1 MDEDDLPRVPFLD
14 RLGDGARASLRR
26 ALSPELP
33 SLPDDDDA
41 TAPAPDATTATLPP
55 ALWADRDP
63 AAETRAR
70 AHRARGPK
78 RKSTTP
84 LDDALARALAAVA
97 AHDRAPPSH
106 FDRWRR
112 ILDDAERPLAR
123 ADTRDVFVA
132 GPETALPALP
142 ARPAPSLTWDQHH
155 VFLQYPPTRRRVAAE
170 LPRGLT
176 PAFSRNS
183 TDPSSANSDDTWR
196 TSTPSRARTPT
207 EARVTSPSDPSASRA
222 RRRWRAR
229 ER

>member
-78 RKSTTP
+78 RKSMTP

-123 ADTRDVFVA
+123 ADTRDA
-132 GPETALPALP
+132 AREGPGPETALPAL
-142 ARPAPSLTWDQHH
+142 PAPSLTWDQHH

-176 PAFSRNS
+176 PAMLAELYRSVEREQRRYMAHL
-183 TDPSSANSDDTWR
+183 DAVARANPDGGAIYLTVG
-196 TSTPSRARTPT
+196 PT
-207 EARVTSPSDPSASRA
+207 ASRA
-222 RRRWRAR
+222 RRRRRAR